1 MSPELTPYV
10 LQRATS
16 LGLMVLGALVIWIV
30 GRIAIKLVVS
40 AAQTALARQHV
51 DATLMRYL
59 GNILSV
65 ALNIALA
72 VGILGY
78 FGVERRLS
86 RRSSRP
92 SGWRSAWR
100 GAACSRTSP
109 RAAFLIVLRPF
120 KAGDAVSAGG
130 VTGTVREV
138 GLFVTSI
145 DTPDNVLTLR
155 RQRQDLRRY
164 RPELHR
170 QPVPA
175 RGPRRAAEPTVS
187 IRGRPSRC

>member
-30 GRIAIKLVVS
+30 GRIAIKLVVG

-78 FGVERRLS
+78 FGVETTTF
-86 RRSSRP
+86 
-92 SGWRSAWR
+92 
-100 GAACSRTSP
+100 AALF
-109 RAAFLIVLRPF
+109 AAM
-120 KAGDAVSAGG
+120 
-130 VTGTVREV
+130 
-138 GLFVTSI
+138 
-145 DTPDNVLTLR
+145 TLKM
-155 RQRQDLRRY
+155 
-164 RPELHR
+164 PTHR
-170 QPVPA
+170 K
-175 RGPRRAAEPTVS
+175 
-187 IRGRPSRC
+187 